1 MFVISVNNELE
12 IDLQLKQKYLDYF
25 VSIKSL
31 LFLKFFIIKRK
42 IYPEPTVFLS
52 SIINSD

>member
-31 LFLKFFIIKRK
+31 LFLKLFMIKRK